1 MPELPNSLFG
11 IAGSEL
17 QIMSEMLDLTMV
29 CRRVGKSATL
39 AERRS
44 YEVCSAAKSKEKSRK
59 RILGEWI

>member
-1 MPELPNSLFG
+1 
-11 IAGSEL
+11 L

-44 YEVCSAAKSKEKSRK
+44 NEVCSAAKSKEKSRK